1 MLDLAAAVVREKE
14 RESFSGEELRAYDES
29 AAKELLESELRAP
42 RRNERLQVGITA
54 LQ

>member
-29 AAKELLESELRAP
+29 AAKEL
-42 RRNERLQVGITA
+42 
-54 LQ
+54 